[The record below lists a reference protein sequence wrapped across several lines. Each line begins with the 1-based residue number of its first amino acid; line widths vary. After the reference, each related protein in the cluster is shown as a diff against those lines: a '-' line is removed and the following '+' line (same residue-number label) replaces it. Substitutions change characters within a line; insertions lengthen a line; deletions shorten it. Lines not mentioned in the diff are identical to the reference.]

1 MLLSM
6 RVTTVDSSMGLEFW
20 SITVLIVVPSE
31 NLPGLCLHCQ
41 GGTVNSTE
49 TCCYQAK
56 VEERCKG
63 VKLPSIVDMPDGL
76 LPLPTSSATP
86 SPSSGGGGNKGPS
99 GGVIAGIVIGVVI
112 AVSLIAFLILY
123 WRRRRQMQ
131 ASENYLNRP
140 TVHRPSP
147 DRNMTYAN
155 SPTPHTNPQSPLDN
169 GPGGRIARMSALE
182 SRNAS
187 RNVLATD
194 QSSVPLALQERPSHR
209 VIRNTSGDFHPSD
222 SPDTRR
228 SVKYT
233 TDGRPLHPAPR
244 DRNASL
250 SSTSVLVSDRH
261 GSDSE
266 KDELVGS
273 PVSEQL
279 PYFKVR
285 EHSVRFHGKQSNLL

>member
-1 MLLSM
+1 M
-6 RVTTVDSSMGLEFW
+6 
-20 SITVLIVVPSE
+20 
-31 NLPGLCLHCQ
+31 
-41 GGTVNSTE
+41 NSTE

-63 VKLPSIVDMPDGL
+63 VKLPSIVNVPDGL
-76 LPLPTSSATP
+76 LPLPSSTP
-86 SPSSGGGGNKGPS
+86 STPPTSGGGGSKGLS
-99 GGVIAGIVIGVVI
+99 GGVIAGIVIGAII
-112 AVSLIAFLILY
+112 AVALIAFLILY

-155 SPTPHTNPQSPLDN
+155 SPISHSNPQSPID

-187 RNVLATD
+187 RNALAAE
-194 QSSVPLALQERPSHR
+194 SSVPLALQERPSHR
-209 VIRNTSGDFHPSD
+209 VIRSTSGDFRPSD
-222 SPDTRR
+222 SSDTRR
-228 SVKYT
+228 SVKYG
-233 TDGRPLHPAPR
+233 TDIRPHPAPR

-250 SSTSVLVSDRH
+250 SSTSVLVSERH

-266 KDELVGS
+266 KEEGSQLVGS

-279 PYFKVR
+279 PYFKVLKFL
-285 EHSVRFHGKQSNLL
+285 HFHGSSLIFCDRTTILKMTFIRMIKSLSYGLIAHGLQMNSS

>member
-1 MLLSM
+1 M
-6 RVTTVDSSMGLEFW
+6 
-20 SITVLIVVPSE
+20 
-31 NLPGLCLHCQ
+31 
-41 GGTVNSTE
+41 NSTE

-76 LPLPTSSATP
+76 LPLPTSTANP
-86 SPSSGGGGNKGPS
+86 PAPGGGGSSKGLS
-99 GGVIAGIVIGVVI
+99 GGVIAGIVIGAVI
-112 AVSLIAFLILY
+112 SVSLIAFLIIY
-123 WRRRRQMQ
+123 WRRKRQMR

-147 DRNMTYAN
+147 SNMTYAN
-155 SPTPHTNPQSPLDN
+155 SPTPHPNPQSPLDN

-187 RNVLATD
+187 RNASATD
-194 QSSVPLALQERPSHR
+194 QSPAPLALQERPSHR

-228 SVKYT
+228 GTRYVMDS
-233 TDGRPLHPAPR
+233 RPHPAPR

-266 KDELVGS
+266 KEEGSQLVGS

-279 PYFKVR
+279 QYFKVWCFC
-285 EHSVRFHGKQSNLL
+285 VFHGNGLIYCDRTTTLKMTSIRTIRSLSCGLISRELQMNSS